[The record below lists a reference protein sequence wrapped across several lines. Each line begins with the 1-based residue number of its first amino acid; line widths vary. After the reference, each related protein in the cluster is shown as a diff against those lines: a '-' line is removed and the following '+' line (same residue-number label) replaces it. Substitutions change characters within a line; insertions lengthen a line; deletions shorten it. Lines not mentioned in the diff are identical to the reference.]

1 MFEPKFFRCA
11 HCGNLVG
18 LIEDHGVPMVCCGE
32 PMQRLAPNAAEA
44 SHDRHLPYVE
54 IGGDT
59 VTVQVGIEPH
69 EMTQE
74 HHIAWAYLQT
84 VKGGQRK
91 RFTVGEDEVP
101 VAALS
106 ASAASRAVRPDV
118 SSTASLISSRFCSAA
133 SMASIM
139 ASPMSPLPI

>member
-1 MFEPKFFRCA
+1 MNEPRFYRCA

-18 LIEDHGVPMVCCGE
+18 LIEDHGVPMLCCGE
-32 PMQRLAPNAAEA
+32 PMQQLVPNTVEA

-69 EMTQE
+69 EMTEQ
-74 HHIAWAYLQT
+74 HHIGWAYLLT

-91 RFTVGEDEVP
+91 RFTLGEDGVP
-101 VAALS
+101 VAEFKFIDDLPV
-106 ASAASRAVRPDV
+106 AAYAYCNLHGLWK
-118 SSTASLISSRFCSAA
+118 TGI
-133 SMASIM
+133 
-139 ASPMSPLPI
+139 

>member
-1 MFEPKFFRCA
+1 MNEPKFYRCA

-18 LIEDHGVPMVCCGE
+18 LIEDHGVPMLCCGG
-32 PMQRLAPNAAEA
+32 PMQRLEPNTAEA
-44 SHDRHLPYVE
+44 SHDRHLPFVE

-91 RFTVGEDEVP
+91 RFIVGEDEVP
-101 VAALS
+101 VAEFKLTDDLPV
-106 ASAASRAVRPDV
+106 AAYAYCSRHGLWK
-118 SSTASLISSRFCSAA
+118 TGI
-133 SMASIM
+133 
-139 ASPMSPLPI
+139 

>member
-74 HHIAWAYLQT
+74 HHICLLYT
-84 VKGGQRK
+84 
-91 RFTVGEDEVP
+91 
-101 VAALS
+101 
-106 ASAASRAVRPDV
+106 
-118 SSTASLISSRFCSAA
+118 
-133 SMASIM
+133 
-139 ASPMSPLPI
+139 SPSPRD